1 VRGVNADPVAATGGS
16 SASVTTRG
24 AVLSYLAITGQQWA
38 GRTMMDTWRTFMIVS
53 TADHIITSIT
63 GEGFMGTYTRQA
75 RPTRAEIAQLAY
87 GMWEANGRQDGHDVE
102 DWLRAEQQL
111 VHHYA

>member
-1 VRGVNADPVAATGGS
+1 
-16 SASVTTRG
+16 
-24 AVLSYLAITGQQWA
+24 
-38 GRTMMDTWRTFMIVS
+38 MIVS
-53 TADHIITSIT
+53 TADHIIASIT
-63 GEGFMGTYTRQA
+63 GEGLMGTDTRQA

-102 DWLRAEQQL
+102 DWLLAEQQL